1 MNVKYF
7 TSEIEGK
14 KLVDFQ
20 KYDASITAFDDR
32 LELVTGLL
40 NNEDGSLHEFLV
52 TYFTE
57 YYDASPTQK
66 GWMAEQDA
74 VCKTLELLGT
84 YLLNAKDIDSNRK
97 VVYRFW
103 KSDKEFNKYKESK
116 NINTSTLEAGMEEG
130 VEVIDLFFSP
140 DDTNYRE
147 DDSQKLYAKDIRE
160 IKEIAHLQDGIDVMK
175 QDLYRKKVKAKVE
188 SMLEMDL
195 DEQDK
200 STLKRIHRN
209 VDNYIDRW
217 ARDLSDNQIL
227 IKEAIKKPI
236 RFKGTSSSHGRPIT
250 NSIELDDERVAKTLV
265 QFYEKAELTSDV
277 GILIEELDKVLADID
292 TLEEEELAVINLF
305 KQGYSRESVV
315 KKLDMKQ
322 YNMTRMLKRIGKKIS
337 KHYVEKNRG
346 FEIQ

>member
-1 MNVKYF
+1 MKYF

-32 LELVTGLL
+32 LEMVTGLL

-74 VCKTLELLGT
+74 VCKTLEMLGT
-84 YLLNAKDIDSNRK
+84 YLLNSKDIDSNRK

-147 DDSQKLYAKDIRE
+147 DDKQKLYAKDIKE
-160 IKEIAHLQDGIDVMK
+160 IKEIAQLQDGIDVMK
-175 QDLYRKKVKAKVE
+175 QDSYRKKVSAKIE
-188 SMLEMDL
+188 KMLEMDI
-195 DEQDK
+195 DEKDVA
-200 STLKRIHRN
+200 TLKRIQKN
-209 VDNYIDRW
+209 VDHYIDRW
-217 ARDLSDNQIL
+217 AKDLSDNQVL

-236 RFKGTSSSHGRPIT
+236 RFKGTSSSQGRAVT
-250 NSIELDDERVAKTLV
+250 NSIELDDERVAGVLI
-265 QFYEKAELTSDV
+265 QFYEKVDLTSDT
-277 GILIEELDKVLADID
+277 GILIEELDKVLADIK
-292 TLEEEELAVINLF
+292 TLDDEELTVINMF
-305 KQGYSRESVV
+305 KKGYSREGIV
-315 KKLDMKQ
+315 KELGMKQ
-322 YNMTRMLKRIGKKIS
+322 YTMTRLLKRVSKKVS
-337 KHYVEKNRG
+337 KHYAVKNRG
-346 FEIQ
+346 FELQ

>member
-1 MNVKYF
+1 MKYF
-7 TSEIEGK
+7 TSEIKGK

-20 KYDASITAFDDR
+20 KYDASITKFEDR
-32 LELVTGLL
+32 LELVVGLL
-40 NNEDGSLHEFLV
+40 NNEDGSLHEFLT
-52 TYFTE
+52 TYFAE

-97 VVYRFW
+97 VIYRFW

-147 DDSQKLYAKDIRE
+147 DDSQKLYAKDIKE
-160 IKEIAHLQDGIDVMK
+160 IKEIAQLQDGIDIMK
-175 QDLYRKKVKAKVE
+175 QDFYRKKVSAKIE
-188 SMLEMDL
+188 KMLEMDI
-195 DEQDK
+195 DEKDRA
-200 STLKRIHRN
+200 SLKRIKSN
-209 VDNYIDRW
+209 VDNYVDRW
-217 ARDLSDNQIL
+217 VRDLSDNQIL

-236 RFKGTSSSHGRPIT
+236 RFRGTSSSQGRAIT
-250 NSIELDDERVAKTLV
+250 NSIELDDERVASTLI
-265 QFYEKAELTSDV
+265 QYYEKVDLTSDT

-292 TLEEEELAVINLF
+292 TLEKEELVVIDLF
-305 KQGYSRESVV
+305 KQGYSRESIV

-322 YNMTRMLKRIGKKIS
+322 YNMTRMLKRIAKKVS
-337 KHYVEKNRG
+337 KHYVEKNKG
-346 FEIQ
+346 FELR